1 MSQRK
6 QLPGLITGLVAL
18 IATACFM
25 ILGFTIGSWHLVWM
39 VFLAVPITGIITDVL
54 FKKEDKTGAIVG
66 MVAILAAG
74 AFFLLGFLGGYWH
87 PAWLVFL
94 LIPLT
99 ASVIEIMKK
108 RHDIAGSVMGMVAV
122 AAVIIFF
129 LLGWLLGI
137 WYIAW
142 IVFLLIPMTG
152 IIMNIVKAAKSE
164 MNQQGGLDSDHE

>member
-25 ILGFTIGSWHLVWM
+25 ILGFATGAWHLAWM

-74 AFFLLGFLGGYWH
+74 AFFLLGFLGGFWH
-87 PAWLVFL
+87 PGWLVFL

-99 ASVIEIMKK
+99 ASVIEIIKK
-108 RHDIAGSVMGMVAV
+108 RNDVTGSVMGIVAV
-122 AAVIIFF
+122 AAVITFF
-129 LLGWLLGI
+129 LLGWLLRI

-142 IVFLLIPMTG
+142 VVFLLVPMTG
-152 IIMNIVKAAKSE
+152 IIINIVKAAKSE
-164 MNQQGGLDSDHE
+164 MGQDNTNDQQL

>member
-25 ILGFTIGSWHLVWM
+25 ILGFYSGAWHLAWM
-39 VFLAVPITGIITDVL
+39 VFLAVPITGIITDII
-54 FKKEDKTGAIVG
+54 FKKEDKTGAIIG
-66 MVAILAAG
+66 IVAILSAG
-74 AFFLLGFLGGYWH
+74 VFFILGFLGGYWH

-99 ASVIEIMKK
+99 ASVMEIIKK
-108 RHDIAGSVMGMVAV
+108 RHDIAGSVMGIVAV
-122 AAVIIFF
+122 AAVITFF
-129 LLGWLLGI
+129 LLGWLLAI
-137 WYIAW
+137 WHIAW

-164 MNQQGGLDSDHE
+164 MGQNNTNEPQ

>member
-164 MNQQGGLDSDHE
+164 MHQQGGLDSDHE